1 MCLSLV
7 SVGGLVHVDD
17 AKESF
22 SGIEYARLQ
31 ISTTLRELVSRSVSI
46 RFNRTDYEISLLEE
60 MLNQIMGVLL
70 SFIAG
75 RERRRGLVGLVSGGF
90 SKRVG

>member
-1 MCLSLV
+1 MPWF
-7 SVGGLVHVDD
+7 VGGLVHVDD

-46 RFNRTDYEISLLEE
+46 IFNRTDYEISLLEE
-60 MLNQIMGVLL
+60 MLNQIMGGVVVTHCR
-70 SFIAG
+70 SG
-75 RERRRGLVGLVSGGF
+75 KKKRTRRFGQ
-90 SKRVG
+90 